1 MYILQRTGNGDSD
14 KHLLLDV
21 QSNAIPSAQ
30 KMETTQVAISR
41 HMDEQIMVSTDV
53 GILFSHTKNQVW
65 IRGEMN
71 LKNLMLKVKEARQ
84 KSQSHILCT
93 SVCKECA
100 EQVNPEKPKA
110 GWLLWGGKMAVHHLM
125 STGFYFGEMKYF
137 EILWGWFLHLVLLS
151 CLL

>member
-84 KSQSHILCT
+84 K
-93 SVCKECA
+93 
-100 EQVNPEKPKA
+100 
-110 GWLLWGGKMAVHHLM
+110 
-125 STGFYFGEMKYF
+125 
-137 EILWGWFLHLVLLS
+137 
-151 CLL
+151 

>member
-21 QSNAIPSAQ
+21 QSNTIPSAQ

-41 HMDEQIMVSTDV
+41 QMDEQITVSTDA
-53 GILFSHTKNQVW
+53 GILFSHTKNEVW
-65 IRGEMN
+65 IHGPMGMN

-84 KSQSHILCT
+84 KSQSHILYN

-100 EQVNPEKPKA
+100 EQVNP
-110 GWLLWGGKMAVHHLM
+110 
-125 STGFYFGEMKYF
+125 
-137 EILWGWFLHLVLLS
+137 
-151 CLL
+151 